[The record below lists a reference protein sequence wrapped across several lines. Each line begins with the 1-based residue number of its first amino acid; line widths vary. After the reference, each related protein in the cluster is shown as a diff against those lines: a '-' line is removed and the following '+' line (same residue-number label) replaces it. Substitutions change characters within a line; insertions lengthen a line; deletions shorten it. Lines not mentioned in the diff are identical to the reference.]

1 VSTILGRAFSV
12 RGEIRTSED
21 LTIEGRVEGP
31 IFVERAVVV
40 IAAGGEVAG
49 DIVADD
55 ITVFGRVTG
64 QLVAT
69 DIVDVRAGATV
80 HGHIMSTR
88 FILDPSANFTGR
100 VEPQHLQAAIR
111 VARYNQKKRDAVV
124 RA

>member
-55 ITVFGRVTG
+55 ITVFGHVTG

-80 HGHIMSTR
+80 NGHIMSTR